1 MKYLK
6 LFEQYIKY
14 SDYELPHNKRYKAFG
29 SPEKIKA
36 EAQNYLNREILP
48 DSKFL
53 KKLEDVS
60 VEDKGIKFEATLTNG
75 DTIHMYKTYL
85 TNNIWEIYY
94 NKKKTTSSDLK
105 QKLLEELLSPVE
117 IFLKFAPSFDYAAD
131 YIDDG
136 RQWRAAKANNNAI
149 LNRFENLSKS
159 EKKQAI
165 MKLKKMVN
173 YDHANIDNT
182 FKI

>member
-36 EAQNYLNREILP
+36 EVQNYLSRNILP

-60 VEDKGIKFEATLTNG
+60 VEDKGIKFEATLKNG
-75 DTIHMYKTYL
+75 DKIHLYKTYL
-85 TNNIWEIYY
+85 IQNIWEIYY
-94 NKKKTTSSDLK
+94 NKKKITPSDLK
-105 QKLLEELLSPVE
+105 KKLLEELLTPLE
-117 IFLKFAPSFDYAAD
+117 IFLKYAPSYDYYAA

-136 RQWRAAKANNNAI
+136 KQWRAANANNDAI
-149 LNRFENLSKS
+149 LKRFNDLSNP
-159 EKKQAI
+159 EKKKAI
-165 MKLKKMVN
+165 MKLKKKVKN
-173 YDHANIDNT
+173 NHAQIDNT